1 MSMLSEANLQLLL
14 EVPFLRQVEPQVRS
28 RLATQMTEVNFGAGH
43 EILQVGKGGGQLYL
57 ISSGAVKVHL
67 QDLCLAELGV
77 GSYFGEI
84 SLFDGG
90 PASASVTTLVPT
102 TCLRLD
108 RAQME
113 QALMATPAIGLSLL
127 QNLAGRIRQ
136 LDQRLSAWVRGLLT
150 IAWADQEYSADE
162 KQVIETLINK
172 ELYPQ
177 SYLGQ
182 LMPISAADLAAQ
194 LGGDPSFAENFL
206 RMAMIVALANGTYS
220 QAEDQQ
226 LREFCL
232 ALGRPTHL
240 LDQLQTIL
248 ITPAASSSGGGMG
261 AMALTPP
268 SNDLLLPVRQWLDS
282 VDVHSPHTAKFLCKL
297 IPPQCPFERDIVLFG
312 HKIVHIPPMCKLNPF
327 YEQVVGLRFR
337 ALSYLADVCHEDI
350 TPYIT

>member
-1 MSMLSEANLQLLL
+1 
-14 EVPFLRQVEPQVRS
+14 
-28 RLATQMTEVNFGAGH
+28 MTEVNFAAGH
-43 EILQVGKGGGQLYL
+43 EILRVGKGGGQLYL
-57 ISSGAVKVHL
+57 ISQGAVKVHL
-67 QDLCLAELGV
+67 QDLYLAELGV
-77 GSYFGEI
+77 GGYFGEI

-108 RAQME
+108 RAQMQ
-113 QALMATPAIGLSLL
+113 QALIETPAIGLSLL
-127 QNLAGRIRQ
+127 RNLADRIRN
-136 LDQRLSAWVRGLLT
+136 LDRRLSAWVRGLLT
-150 IAWADQEYSADE
+150 VAWADQEYSPDE
-162 KQVIETLINK
+162 KQVIETLIHQ

-220 QAEDQQ
+220 ETEDQQ

-232 ALGRPTHL
+232 ALGQPTTL

-248 ITPAASSSGGGMG
+248 MTPTNLASASPEGMVG
-261 AMALTPP
+261 TLGLIEQQSP
-268 SNDLLLPVRQWLDS
+268 DLLMPVRQWLDS
-282 VDVHSPHTAKFLCKL
+282 VDVHSPHTARFLCKL